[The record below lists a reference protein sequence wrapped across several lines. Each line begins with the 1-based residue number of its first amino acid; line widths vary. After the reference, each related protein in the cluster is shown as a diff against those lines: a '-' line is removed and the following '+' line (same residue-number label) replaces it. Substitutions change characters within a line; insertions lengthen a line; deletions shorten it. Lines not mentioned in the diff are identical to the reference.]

1 MAQGV
6 KAHRKS
12 KRRGADAAAAPPGAA
27 GLAAP
32 ADGPAGDEPLAAWP
46 VESPDAGRADIERV
60 DEHSPESIDSITE
73 AAADDGSTGAIETA
87 TADPAQAQA
96 PPHLVER

>member
-1 MAQGV
+1 MTH
-6 KAHRKS
+6 KAKARGKL
-12 KRRGADAAAAPPGAA
+12 KRRGADAVTAPRGAVGLAPPAGGA
-27 GLAAP
+27 
-32 ADGPAGDEPLAAWP
+32 AGDEPLAAWSM
-46 VESPDAGRADIERV
+46 ESLDAGRADIERV
-60 DEHSPESIDSITE
+60 DEHSSESIDSITE